1 MSKYVKK
8 HTRSKNWTQ
17 EEYDTVLQ
25 MDLEGYTQQEIADH
39 IGRTK
44 SSVKSKMYTLQYRM
58 DKEAIINREI
68 KNDAFEVGAVYIVSE
83 NNERNTPQQ
92 HVEFLPSKFVYVGKI
107 QGEKDKHVFKS
118 IRGKYLLT
126 FTNAQFYGF
135 RFEKE
140 GEDYA
145 KRIRENAGRNKGGS
159 AQEGDVTGEGR
170 QRGEEDSRCYVEQE
184 TSR

>member
-8 HTRSKNWTQ
+8 NTRSKNWTQ

-58 DKEAIINREI
+58 DKEAIINKEI
-68 KNDAFEVGAVYIVSE
+68 KNDAFEPGAVYLISE
-83 NNERNTPQQ
+83 NNEKNTPQQ
-92 HVEFLPSKFVYVGKI
+92 HVEYLPSKFVYVGKI
-107 QGEKDKHVFKS
+107 QGQKDKHVFKS

-145 KRIRENAGRNKGGS
+145 ERIRENAGRNQERFNQERYIKGES
-159 AQEGDVTGEGR
+159 R
-170 QRGEEDSRCYVEQE
+170 QRGEENSCCDVEQK
-184 TSR
+184 TS

>member
-25 MDLEGYTQQEIADH
+25 MDLEGYTQQEIADR

-58 DKEAIINREI
+58 DKEAIINKEV
-68 KNDAFEVGAVYIVSE
+68 KNDAFEPGAVYLISE
-83 NNERNTPQQ
+83 NNEKNTPQQ
-92 HVEFLPSKFVYVGKI
+92 HVEYLPSKFVYVGKI
-107 QGEKDKHVFKS
+107 QGQKDKHVFRS

-145 KRIRENAGRNKGGS
+145 KRIRENERRNQKRPD
-159 AQEGDVTGEGR
+159 QEGEVPDRSGKG
-170 QRGEEDSRCYVEQE
+170 SKAHSSSYVEQ
-184 TSR
+184 TSS

>member
-17 EEYDTVLQ
+17 EEYNTVLQ

-107 QGEKDKHVFKS
+107 QGEKDKHVFRS

-135 RFEKE
+135 RFERE

-145 KRIRENAGRNKGGS
+145 ERVRENAGCNKERS
-159 AQEGDVTGEGR
+159 DQEGEIPGR
-170 QRGEEDSRCYVEQE
+170 SRKGSEENCRSYMEQ
-184 TSR
+184 TPS

>member
-17 EEYDTVLQ
+17 EEYNTVLQ

-58 DKEAIINREI
+58 DKAAITKDHR
-68 KNDAFEVGAVYIVSE
+68 FEPGAVYLISE
-83 NNERNTPQQ
+83 NETPRY
-92 HVEFLPSKFVYVGKI
+92 VAFLPNKFIYEGKI
-107 QGEKDKHVFKS
+107 QGRKEKHIFRS
-118 IRGKYLLT
+118 INGGYLLT
-126 FTNAQFYGF
+126 FTDAQFGGY
-135 RFEKE
+135 RFKKE

-145 KRIRENAGRNKGGS
+145 ERIRENAGRNKGGS
-159 AQEGDVTGEGR
+159 TQEGDVTGEGR
-170 QRGEEDSRCYVEQE
+170 QGSQKNCCCYVEQK
-184 TSR
+184 TS

>member
-8 HTRSKNWTQ
+8 HTRSKSWTQ
-17 EEYDTVLQ
+17 EEYNTVLQ
-25 MDLEGYTQQEIADH
+25 MDLEGYTQQEIADR

-58 DKEAIINREI
+58 DKAAITKDHR
-68 KNDAFEVGAVYIVSE
+68 FEQGAVYLIRE
-83 NNERNTPQQ
+83 NETPQC
-92 HVEFLPSKFVYVGKI
+92 VVFLPNKFIYEGKM
-107 QGEKDKHVFKS
+107 QGRKEKHIFRS
-118 IRGKYLLT
+118 INGEYLLT
-126 FTNAQFYGF
+126 FTDAQFGGY

-145 KRIRENAGRNKGGS
+145 ERIRENAGRNKGGS

-170 QRGEEDSRCYVEQE
+170 QGSQKNCCCYVEQE
-184 TSR
+184 TS

>member
-8 HTRSKNWTQ
+8 NTRSKNWTQ

-44 SSVKSKMYTLQYRM
+44 SSVKSKMHTLQYRM
-58 DKEAIINREI
+58 DKEAIINKEI
-68 KNDAFEVGAVYIVSE
+68 KNDAFEPGAVYLISE
-83 NNERNTPQQ
+83 NNEKNTPQR
-92 HVEFLPSKFVYVGKI
+92 VEYLPSKFVYVGKI
-107 QGEKDKHVFKS
+107 QGQKDKHVFKS

-145 KRIRENAGRNKGGS
+145 KRVRENAGRNQERLD
-159 AQEGDVTGEGR
+159 QEGEIPVRSREGS
-170 QRGEEDSRCYVEQE
+170 QAHSSSYVEQ
-184 TSR
+184 TSS

>member
-8 HTRSKNWTQ
+8 NTRSKNWTE
-17 EEYDTVLQ
+17 EEYNVVLT
-25 MDLEGYTQQEIADH
+25 MDLLGYTQQEIADYL
-39 IGRTK
+39 GRTR

-126 FTNAQFYGF
+126 FTNAQFCGY

-145 KRIRENAGRNKGGS
+145 KRVRENAERNKGGS
-159 AQEGDVTGEGR
+159 AQVGDVMGEVSNER
-170 QRGEEDSRCYVEQE
+170 FTPQSDYSW
-184 TSR
+184 

>member
-58 DKEAIINREI
+58 DKAAITKDHR
-68 KNDAFEVGAVYIVSE
+68 FEPGAVYLISE
-83 NNERNTPQQ
+83 NETPQY
-92 HVEFLPSKFVYVGKI
+92 VVFLPNKFIYEGKI
-107 QGEKDKHVFKS
+107 QGRKEKHIFRS
-118 IRGKYLLT
+118 INGKYLLT
-126 FTNAQFYGF
+126 FTDAQFGGY

-145 KRIRENAGRNKGGS
+145 ERIRENAGRNKGGS

-170 QRGEEDSRCYVEQE
+170 QGSQKNCCCYVEQK
-184 TSR
+184 TS